1 MNYLQSNNG
10 LQIFLSKT
18 VVGITIT
25 NMSVPKNI
33 ESYFSIECT
42 DLISIIIV
50 KILKNNFLTA
60 ASGSHN
66 TI

>member
-10 LQIFLSKT
+10 LQINSCRYNYNQYSL
-18 VVGITIT
+18 G
-25 NMSVPKNI
+25 VPKNI
-33 ESYFSIECT
+33 ESYFPIECT
-42 DLISIIIV
+42 NLISIINV
-50 KILKNNFLTA
+50 KILKKQFLTA

>member
-1 MNYLQSNNG
+1 MNYLQSNNV

-18 VVGITIT
+18 VVGII
-25 NMSVPKNI
+25 NISVPKNI
-33 ESYFSIECT
+33 ESYFPIKCT
-42 DLISIIIV
+42 DLISIINV
-50 KILKNNFLTA
+50 KILKNIFLTA

>member
-1 MNYLQSNNG
+1 MNYLQYNNG
-10 LQIFLSKT
+10 LQIISSTT

-33 ESYFSIECT
+33 ESYFPIKCT
-42 DLISIIIV
+42 DQYNKCQNV
-50 KILKNNFLTA
+50 EKQFLTA

>member
-1 MNYLQSNNG
+1 MNYLQSNNV

-18 VVGITIT
+18 VVGII
-25 NMSVPKNI
+25 NISVPKNI
-33 ESYFSIECT
+33 ESYFPITCT
-42 DLISIIIV
+42 DLISIINV